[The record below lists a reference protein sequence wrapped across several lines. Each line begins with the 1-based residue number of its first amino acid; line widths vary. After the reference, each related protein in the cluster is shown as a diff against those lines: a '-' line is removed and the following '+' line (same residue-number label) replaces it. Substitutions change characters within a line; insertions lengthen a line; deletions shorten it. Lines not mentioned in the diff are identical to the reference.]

1 MHHPGDESNPQWT
14 EGGHRGCA
22 QPTQKPVSLL
32 QAGSEALP
40 QTRFRAERSTISR
53 SHGWGP
59 RAAPELEEV
68 STDQGNLSNEK
79 DFFTGAQCLER
90 PPSPQQSQ
98 DKA

>member
-1 MHHPGDESNPQWT
+1 MCSAHPGACLPSPSGT
-14 EGGHRGCA
+14 RGPSA
-22 QPTQKPVSLL
+22 DTVQSRK
-32 QAGSEALP
+32 
-40 QTRFRAERSTISR
+40 RSTISR

-59 RAAPELEEV
+59 RATPELEEV

>member
-1 MHHPGDESNPQWT
+1 MCSAHPEACLPAPSGI
-14 EGGHRGCA
+14 RGPSA
-22 QPTQKPVSLL
+22 NAVQS
-32 QAGSEALP
+32 
-40 QTRFRAERSTISR
+40 RERSTISR